1 MKTSDKFNV
10 GDLVAH
16 LNYPV
21 EAKVVGRI
29 TEVRFNNAVV
39 VWRDSN
45 KEGVVSMAL
54 LKFIE
59 SGATN
64 VS

>member
-1 MKTSDKFNV
+1 MKTSDKFCV

-16 LNYPV
+16 LGYPV

-29 TEVRFNNAVV
+29 SEVRFNKAVV

-45 KEGVVSMAL
+45 EEGVVSMAL

-59 SGATN
+59 SG
-64 VS
+64 V

>member
-1 MKTSDKFNV
+1 MMKTSDKFRV

-29 TEVRFNNAVV
+29 KEVRFNKAVV
-39 VWRDSN
+39 IWRGSEE
-45 KEGVVSMAL
+45 EGVVSLAL

-59 SGATN
+59 NG
-64 VS
+64 VSP